1 MKCLFRKNL
10 LSAFSLIETVTAL
23 IILAIISSSVFVV
36 INRCMSSVADS
47 ALRMQAF
54 EVSRKNMETLLVK
67 DSVAEMVE
75 YGSSDKYPEIQW
87 QTTVET
93 FYEPITERMWIQAVC
108 SAEYT
113 DTTGELQTVELTHW
127 LTDLTKEQLIKII
140 EQLQEDLTAEQII
153 ETKQEAA
160 VYADVDVET
169 IELWEENAM
178 LTTKDGYYIKSEL
191 DLYKQTNGKPTAE
204 DRNRLARESADLE
217 EAKDRQDE
225 EDEQDEPDKPDE
237 LEKPDKPDNKPEP
250 DPPKPDPPEPDKPGE
265 QDYVD
270 IVCGRTREEIMRMPI
285 EELYQLLLNCQK
297 QYY

>member
-1 MKCLFRKNL
+1 M
-10 LSAFSLIETVTAL
+10 SAFSLIETVTAL

-67 DSVAEMVE
+67 DSVTEMVE

-127 LTDLTKEQLIKII
+127 LTNLTKEQLIQII
-140 EQLQEDLTAEQII
+140 EEQQKDLTDEQII
-153 ETKQEAA
+153 KL
-160 VYADVDVET
+160 
-169 IELWEENAM
+169 IFN
-178 LTTKDGYYIKSEL
+178 S
-191 DLYKQTNGKPTAE
+191 NF
-204 DRNRLARESADLE
+204 
-217 EAKDRQDE
+217 
-225 EDEQDEPDKPDE
+225 
-237 LEKPDKPDNKPEP
+237 
-250 DPPKPDPPEPDKPGE
+250 
-265 QDYVD
+265 
-270 IVCGRTREEIMRMPI
+270 
-285 EELYQLLLNCQK
+285 
-297 QYY
+297 

>member
-1 MKCLFRKNL
+1 MRCLFRKNL
-10 LSAFSLIETVTAL
+10 LSAFSLIETITAL

-75 YGSSDKYPEIQW
+75 YGSSDEYPEIQW

-113 DTTGELQTVELTHW
+113 DTTGELQTVKLTHW
-127 LTDLTKEQLIKII
+127 LTNLTKEQLIQII
-140 EQLQEDLTAEQII
+140 EEQQKDLTDEQII
-153 ETKQEAA
+153 ETKEEAA
-160 VYADVDVET
+160 YYADVDVGT
-169 IELWEENAM
+169 IELWKENGM

-217 EAKDRQDE
+217 EAKDGQDE
-225 EDEQDEPDKPDE
+225 KDEQDKPDEPDKQDE
-237 LEKPDKPDNKPEP
+237 PEKPDG
-250 DPPKPDPPEPDKPGE
+250 PDKQKEKDKTDDARDDYFKRVRKKGYTLDELRQMDIE
-265 QDYVD
+265 Q
-270 IVCGRTREEIMRMPI
+270 IV
-285 EELYQLLLNCQK
+285 ELFIKNPDGLWEK
-297 QYY
+297 R

>member
-23 IILAIISSSVFVV
+23 IILAIISSNVFVV

-67 DSVAEMVE
+67 DSVTEMVE
-75 YGSSDKYPEIQW
+75 YGNSDKYPEIQW

-93 FYEPITERMWIQAVC
+93 FYEPITERMWIQALC

-113 DTTGELQTVELTHW
+113 DTAGELQTVELTHW

-140 EQLQEDLTAEQII
+140 EQLQKDLTDEQII
-153 ETKQEAA
+153 ETKEEAA
-160 VYADVDVET
+160 YYADVDVET
-169 IELWEENAM
+169 IELWEENGM
-178 LTTKDGYYIKSEL
+178 LTTEDGYYIKSEL

-217 EAKDRQDE
+217 EAKDGQDE
-225 EDEQDEPDKPDE
+225 KDKQDEPDKPDE
-237 LEKPDKPDNKPEP
+237 LDKPDKPDN
-250 DPPKPDPPEPDKPGE
+250 
-265 QDYVD
+265 QDYV
-270 IVCGRTREEIMRMPI
+270 CGYTV
-285 EELYQLLLNCQK
+285 EELRQMDSSQVWEILSNCDEFIEAGGRL
-297 QYY
+297 

>member
-1 MKCLFRKNL
+1 MKCIFRKNL

-75 YGSSDKYPEIQW
+75 YGNSDKYPEIQW

-113 DTTGELQTVELTHW
+113 DSAGELQTVELTHW
-127 LTDLTKEQLIKII
+127 LTNLTKEQLLEIIKQRQK
-140 EQLQEDLTAEQII
+140 ELSAEQII
-153 ETKQEAA
+153 ETKEEAA
-160 VYADVDVET
+160 EYADVDVET
-169 IELWEENAM
+169 IQQWVDNGMPMTE
-178 LTTKDGYYIKSEL
+178 DGHYIKSEL
-191 DLYKQTNGKPTAE
+191 DLYRESDGRPTIE
-204 DRNRLARESADLE
+204 DRQRLAKEWEDEKS
-217 EAKDRQDE
+217 KGDE
-225 EDEQDEPDKPDE
+225 EEELPKEEPPKEEPPK
-237 LEKPDKPDNKPEP
+237 EKPPKEE
-250 DPPKPDPPEPDKPGE
+250 PPKEEPPEKE
-265 QDYVD
+265 L
-270 IVCGRTREEIMRMPI
+270 ICGYTMEE
-285 EELYQLLLNCQK
+285 
-297 QYY
+297 

>member
-23 IILAIISSSVFVV
+23 IILAIISSSVFAV

-113 DTTGELQTVELTHW
+113 DTAGDVQAVELTHW
-127 LTDLTKEQLIKII
+127 LTDLTKKQLI
-140 EQLQEDLTAEQII
+140 QII
-153 ETKQEAA
+153 ESQ
-160 VYADVDVET
+160 
-169 IELWEENAM
+169 
-178 LTTKDGYYIKSEL
+178 
-191 DLYKQTNGKPTAE
+191 
-204 DRNRLARESADLE
+204 
-217 EAKDRQDE
+217 
-225 EDEQDEPDKPDE
+225 
-237 LEKPDKPDNKPEP
+237 
-250 DPPKPDPPEPDKPGE
+250 
-265 QDYVD
+265 
-270 IVCGRTREEIMRMPI
+270 
-285 EELYQLLLNCQK
+285 
-297 QYY
+297 

>member
-75 YGSSDKYPEIQW
+75 YGSSDKYSEIQW

-113 DTTGELQTVELTHW
+113 DTAGELQTVELTHW

-140 EQLQEDLTAEQII
+140 EQRQKDLTAEQII
-153 ETKQEAA
+153 KTKQEVAD
-160 VYADVDVET
+160 YAGVDVET
-169 IELWEENAM
+169 IELWEENGM
-178 LTTKDGYYIKSEL
+178 LTTKDGYYIKSVL

-204 DRNRLARESADLE
+204 DRNRMAKEVADLE
-217 EAKDRQDE
+217 EARDRQDE
-225 EDEQDEPDKPDE
+225 KDEQDE
-237 LEKPDKPDNKPEP
+237 LEKPDKPDN
-250 DPPKPDPPEPDKPGE
+250 
-265 QDYVD
+265 QNYNY
-270 IVCGRTREEIMRMPI
+270 VCGYTV
-285 EELYQLLLNCQK
+285 EELRQMDSGQVWEILSNCDEFIAAGGRL
-297 QYY
+297 

>member
-67 DSVAEMVE
+67 DSVTEMVE

-113 DTTGELQTVELTHW
+113 DTAGELQKVELTHW

-140 EQLQEDLTAEQII
+140 EQRQEDLTAEQII
-153 ETKQEAA
+153 EAKEEAA
-160 VYADVDVET
+160 DYADVDVET
-169 IELWEENAM
+169 IELWEENGM
-178 LTTKDGYYIKSEL
+178 LTTKDGYYIKSVL

-204 DRNRLARESADLE
+204 DRNQMAKEVADLE
-217 EAKDRQDE
+217 EARDRQDE
-225 EDEQDEPDKPDE
+225 KDEQDE
-237 LEKPDKPDNKPEP
+237 LEKPDKPDN
-250 DPPKPDPPEPDKPGE
+250 
-265 QDYVD
+265 QNYNY
-270 IVCGRTREEIMRMPI
+270 VCGYTV
-285 EELYQLLLNCQK
+285 EELRQMDSGQVWKILSNCDEFIAAGGRL
-297 QYY
+297 

>member
-113 DTTGELQTVELTHW
+113 DTAGELQKVELTHW

-140 EQLQEDLTAEQII
+140 EQRQKDLTAEQII

-169 IELWEENAM
+169 IELWEANAM

-204 DRNRLARESADLE
+204 DRNRMAKKVADLE
-217 EAKDRQDE
+217 EAKDGQDE
-225 EDEQDEPDKPDE
+225 KDEQDEPKPDDE
-237 LEKPDKPDNKPEP
+237 LKPD
-250 DPPKPDPPEPDKPGE
+250 DPPKPDDPEIYPTDDAPDDFYKKKYGYTLDELRRMDIE
-265 QDYVD
+265 Q
-270 IVCGRTREEIMRMPI
+270 IIEIFRN
-285 EELYQLLLNCQK
+285 LD
-297 QYY
+297 